1 MREEERIQR
10 WSILTALENF
20 FYGEMRD
27 GGCWRGGEIER
38 ERFENV
44 QKDLI
49 EKGNFSIKKERKDK
63 GQNSETVVESGLR
76 EQRQLE

>member
-1 MREEERIQR
+1 
-10 WSILTALENF
+10 
-20 FYGEMRD
+20 MRD
-27 GGCWRGGEIER
+27 GGRWRGGEIER

-63 GQNSETVVESGLR
+63 GWNSETVEGSGLR